1 MKMMEI
7 IPYKG
12 FDEIT
17 FEMSFEEVK
26 TLFRE
31 KHIKFN
37 TENWPNKGC
46 TPEVAWDIIRVGKD
60 ISIFFAKSRMFKVYF
75 ENDFAGH
82 LNNGIYLGMN
92 IKDAKVIDPSI
103 QYDDWEEI
111 YTSDYGYWLEDDVEN
126 SEIISITIFIK
137 ELEDTDVFFEY
148 DWCKN

>member
-1 MKMMEI
+1 MMEI

-17 FEMSFEEVK
+17 FDMSFEEVI
-26 TLFRE
+26 TLFRK

>member
-1 MKMMEI
+1 MEI

-17 FEMSFEEVK
+17 FDMSFEEVK
-26 TLFRE
+26 TLFRK

-82 LNNGIYLGMN
+82 LNNGIYLGMK
-92 IKDAKVIDPSI
+92 IKDAKVINPSI